1 MTISPPPTNGSAA
14 VTAPGSVSRNQ
25 VAVRCSVMRGGTS
38 KGLYFVADDL
48 PLDPAARDRFLLAAM
63 GSPDVREIDGMGGG
77 HPLTSKVAVV
87 SRSVREGIDVDY
99 LFLQVWP
106 DRAEVSDQQNC
117 GNILAG
123 VGPFAIERGLVA
135 AQHGVTPVSIYMV
148 NTDSKATAVIETP
161 GGIVNY
167 AGTAAIDG
175 VPGTHAPVLINFE
188 DVAGSSCGALLP
200 TGNPIDV
207 VDGIEVTCI
216 DNGMPV
222 VCLTASDFGLTGY
235 ETPAE
240 LEANT
245 ELRARVESIRLAV
258 GGLMNLGDVTN
269 KTVPKMSLLA
279 PARDGGLLSTRTFIP
294 HRVHES
300 IGVLGAV
307 SVATACMLEGSVA
320 ARIAG
325 LASIGD
331 ELEVVVEHPTGF
343 FTVQM
348 QVDVSSGQPVVTRS
362 ALLRTARMLMSGDVY
377 VPEAAWSTA

>member
-1 MTISPPPTNGSAA
+1 MTNTQRGVDCA
-14 VTAPGSVSRNQ
+14 
-25 VAVRCSVMRGGTS
+25 VMRGGTS
-38 KGLYFVADDL
+38 KGLYFLESDL
-48 PLDPAARDRFLLAAM
+48 PADRQARDAFLLAAM

-87 SRSVREGIDVDY
+87 SASAREGIDVDY

-106 DRAEVSDQQNC
+106 DRPEVSDQQNC

-123 VGPFAIERGLVA
+123 VGPFAIEKGLVPA
-135 AQHGVTPVSIYMV
+135 KDGVTPVSIYMV
-148 NTDSKATAVIETP
+148 NTDSKATAFVETP

-167 AGTAAIDG
+167 AGEARIDG
-175 VPGTHAPVLINFE
+175 VPGTHAPININFE

-200 TGNPIDV
+200 TGNV
-207 VDGIEVTCI
+207 VDEVNGVRVTCV

-222 VCLTASDFGLTGY
+222 VCLDAAQFGITGY

-240 LEANT
+240 LEANE
-245 ELRARVESIRLAV
+245 ELKAQVEAVRLAV
-258 GGLMNLGDVTN
+258 GHMMNLGDVTN

-279 PARDGGLLSTRTFIP
+279 KAKDGGLVSTRTFIP

-307 SVATACMLEGSVA
+307 SVATACMLPGSVA
-320 ARIAG
+320 NDIAG
-325 LASIGD
+325 LTDVGD
-331 ELEVVVEHPTGF
+331 SLEVEVEHPTGF

-348 QVDVSSGQPVVTRS
+348 EVDNSSGSPEVTKS
-362 ALLRTARMLMSGDVY
+362 ALLRTARMLMQGTVF
-377 VPEAAWSTA
+377 VPPGL

>member
-1 MTISPPPTNGSAA
+1 
-14 VTAPGSVSRNQ
+14 
-25 VAVRCSVMRGGTS
+25 MRGGTS
-38 KGLYFVADDL
+38 KGLYFLAEDL
-48 PLDPAARDRFLLAAM
+48 PADRSDRDQFLLAAM
-63 GSPDVREIDGMGGG
+63 GSPDVREIDGVGGG

-87 SRSVREGIDVDY
+87 SRSARSGIDVDY

-135 AQHGVTPVSIYMV
+135 TTGDITPVAIFMV
-148 NTDSKATAVIETP
+148 NTDSKATALIETP
-161 GGIVNY
+161 GGKVNY
-167 AGTAAIDG
+167 AGSARIDG
-175 VPGTHAPVLINFE
+175 VPGTHAPIMINFE

-200 TGNPIDV
+200 TGNA
-207 VDGIEVTCI
+207 VDIVNGVEVTCI

-222 VCLTASDFGLTGY
+222 VCLTAADFGISGY
-235 ETPAE
+235 ESPAE
-240 LEANT
+240 LEANG
-245 ELRARVESIRLAV
+245 ELKERLEAIRLAV
-258 GGLMNLGDVTN
+258 GPLMNLGDVTN

-279 PARDGGLLSTRTFIP
+279 PARDGGLVDTRTFIP

-307 SVATACMLEGSVA
+307 SVATACMIDGSVA

-325 LASIGD
+325 VTSAAAS
-331 ELEVVVEHPTGF
+331 LEVVVEHPSGF

-348 QVDVSSGQPVVTRS
+348 EVDRSGGELVVTKS
-362 ALLRTARMLMSGDVY
+362 ALLRTARLLMSGDVF
-377 VPEAAWSTA
+377 VNPTTADSHGATA

>member
-1 MTISPPPTNGSAA
+1 MTNTE
-14 VTAPGSVSRNQ
+14 
-25 VAVRCSVMRGGTS
+25 VAVPAALMRGGTS
-38 KGLYFVADDL
+38 KGLYFLASDL
-48 PLDPAARDRFLLAAM
+48 PADTAARDRFLLAAM
-63 GSPDVREIDGMGGG
+63 GSPDVREIDGVGGG

-87 SRSVREGIDVDY
+87 SASDRAGIDVDY

-135 AQHGVTPVSIYMV
+135 ATGDLTSVAIYMV
-148 NTDSKATAVIETP
+148 NTDSKATAFVETP
-161 GGIVNY
+161 GGTVNY
-167 AGTAAIDG
+167 AGTARIDG
-175 VPGTHAPVLINFE
+175 VPGTHAPININFE

-200 TGNPIDV
+200 TGNV
-207 VDGIEVTCI
+207 VDEVLGIQVTCI

-222 VCLTASDFGLTGY
+222 VCLNASDFGITGY

-240 LEANT
+240 IEGNA
-245 ELRARVESIRLAV
+245 ELRARVEEIRLAV
-258 GGLMNLGDVTN
+258 GPLMNLGDVTN
-269 KTVPKMSLLA
+269 KTVPKMSLLSKA
-279 PARDGGLLSTRTFIP
+279 ADGGLLNTRTFIP

-320 ARIAG
+320 AQIAG
-325 LASIGD
+325 LGTVGSS
-331 ELEVVVEHPTGF
+331 LEVEVEHPTGF

-348 QVDVSSGQPVVTRS
+348 EVDNSSGSPVVTKS
-362 ALLRTARMLMSGDVY
+362 ALLRTARMLMSGSVY
-377 VPEAAWSTA
+377 VLESAWENA

>member
-1 MTISPPPTNGSAA
+1 MTNTE
-14 VTAPGSVSRNQ
+14 
-25 VAVRCSVMRGGTS
+25 VAVPAALMRGGTS
-38 KGLYFVADDL
+38 KGLYFLASDL
-48 PLDPAARDRFLLAAM
+48 PADTAARDRFLLAAM
-63 GSPDVREIDGMGGG
+63 GSPDVREIDGVGGG

-87 SRSVREGIDVDY
+87 SASDRAGIDVDY

-135 AQHGVTPVSIYMV
+135 ATGDLTPVAIYMV
-148 NTDSKATAVIETP
+148 NTDSKATAFVETP
-161 GGIVNY
+161 GGTVNY
-167 AGTAAIDG
+167 AGTARIDG
-175 VPGTHAPVLINFE
+175 VPGTHAPININFE

-200 TGNPIDV
+200 TGNV
-207 VDGIEVTCI
+207 VDEVLGVQVTCI

-222 VCLTASDFGLTGY
+222 VCLNASDFGITGY

-240 LEANT
+240 IEAN
-245 ELRARVESIRLAV
+245 EPLRARVEEIRLAV
-258 GGLMNLGDVTN
+258 GPLMNLGDVTN
-269 KTVPKMSLLA
+269 KTVPKMSLLSK
-279 PARDGGLLSTRTFIP
+279 AREGGLLNTRTFIP

-320 ARIAG
+320 AQIAG
-325 LASIGD
+325 LGTVGSS
-331 ELEVVVEHPTGF
+331 LEVEVEHPTGF

-348 QVDVSSGQPVVTRS
+348 EVDNSSGSPVVTKS
-362 ALLRTARMLMSGDVY
+362 ALLRTARMLMSGSVY
-377 VPEAAWSTA
+377 VLESAWENA

>member
-1 MTISPPPTNGSAA
+1 MTNT
-14 VTAPGSVSRNQ
+14 Q
-25 VAVRCSVMRGGTS
+25 VAVDCSVMRGGTS
-38 KGLYFVADDL
+38 KGLYFLASDL
-48 PLDPAARDRFLLAAM
+48 PAEPAARDRFLLAAM

-87 SRSVREGIDVDY
+87 SKSSRPGIDVDY

-135 AQHGVTPVSIYMV
+135 ATSGADAITPVAIWMV
-148 NTDSKATAVIETP
+148 NSDSKATAFVETP
-161 GGIVNY
+161 GGRVNY
-167 AGTAAIDG
+167 AGEARIDG
-175 VPGTHAPVLINFE
+175 VPGTHAPININFE

-200 TGNPIDV
+200 TGNA
-207 VDGIEVTCI
+207 VDTVITDLQPEGVRVTCI

-222 VCLTASDFGLTGY
+222 VCLNAADFGISGY

-240 LEANT
+240 LEANA
-245 ELRARVESIRLAV
+245 EVRAKVEAVRLAL
-258 GGLMNLGDVTN
+258 GERMNLGDVTN

-279 PARDGGLLSTRTFIP
+279 PARDGGLVATRTFIP

-307 SVATACMLEGSVA
+307 SVATACMLKGSVA
-320 ARIAG
+320 NDIAG
-325 LASIGD
+325 LVSSALSEDALAAAESTLI
-331 ELEVVVEHPTGF
+331 EVEHPTGF
-343 FTVQM
+343 FTVQIE
-348 QVDVSSGQPVVTRS
+348 VDTSGEQPVVTKS
-362 ALLRTARMLMSGDVY
+362 ALLRTARMLMSGSVY
-377 VPEAAWSTA
+377 VPASAWN